1 MSNPKAPAHFD
12 DEAATVV
19 IEGVTL
25 RDKDVVREAQRWT
38 TGERG
43 SIVEDLATLADA
55 DLGEFV
61 TKAITIGSHA
71 LSATGQ
77 AQEARVLERMI
88 TELGEKAASST
99 AEAATMTDRSVKA
112 ASEAVTKAAEEA
124 QKTLREADEATRKS
138 LSDSIALMR
147 RETEAELKRLFGGTD
162 PEVVDRFAPLLE
174 RFAANLDKRVAE
186 NTSELLAKAAKQFD
200 PADPTSPMAKH
211 TADLAK
217 RQDALTAQLAEQHSM
232 VAQRLDEVVT
242 ALKIAEAKA
251 SVTKVSPIK
260 GSTYEAEIHQVFH
273 QVAAGLG
280 DEYLETGAVVGS
292 VVRCKK
298 GDGVLVVDGGAAR
311 VVVEVTDSKRDHWG
325 AYFDEAE
332 RNRKAT
338 AAVGLVRSVEQN
350 GGETIR
356 VLGRRRIVLAFDP
369 TADDP
374 DLVRSVVMLLRTA
387 AIAAATRSGAH
398 EISTA
403 EEKITAAVEQL
414 GKIDEIK
421 KSAGAIANNV
431 RKIENTCGTVYSTI
445 DRLLADALD
454 ALAGVD
460 SEGPAAEAERG
471 VA

>member
-1 MSNPKAPAHFD
+1 MTNPKAPAHFD

-43 SIVEDLATLADA
+43 PIVEDLATLADA

-174 RFAANLDKRVAE
+174 RFAANLDKRAAE

-242 ALKIAEAKA
+242 ALKVAEAKA

-260 GSTYEAEIHQVFH
+260 GSTYEAEIHQVLH

-298 GDGVLVVDGGAAR
+298 GDGVLVVDRGAAR

-460 SEGPAAEAERG
+460 TEGPAAEAERG

>member
-1 MSNPKAPAHFD
+1 MTNPKAPAHFD
-12 DEAATVV
+12 DVAATVV

-43 SIVEDLATLADA
+43 PIVEDLATLADA

-77 AQEARVLERMI
+77 AQEAQVLERMI

-99 AEAATMTDRSVKA
+99 VEAATMTDRSVKA
-112 ASEAVTKAAEEA
+112 ASEAVTKAAAEA

-174 RFAANLDKRVAE
+174 RFAANLDKRAAE

-242 ALKIAEAKA
+242 ALKVAEAKA

-311 VVVEVTDSKRDHWG
+311 VVVEVTDSKRDNWG

-431 RKIENTCGTVYSTI
+431 RKIENTCGTVYSII

>member
-1 MSNPKAPAHFD
+1 MTEPKAPAHFD
-12 DEAATVV
+12 ELAAAVV

-25 RDKDVVREAQRWT
+25 RDKDVVREAQRRT

-43 SIVEDLATLADA
+43 PIVEDQATLVEA
-55 DLGEFV
+55 DLEDFV
-61 TKAITIGSHA
+61 AKAITIGSHA
-71 LSATGQ
+71 LSATGD
-77 AQEARVLERMI
+77 AQESRALERMI
-88 TELGEKAASST
+88 TELGERAASST
-99 AEAATMTDRSVKA
+99 AEAASMTDRSVKA
-112 ASEAVTKAAEEA
+112 ASEAVSKAAAEA
-124 QKTLREADEATRKS
+124 QKNLREADEATRKS
-138 LSDSIALMR
+138 LSDAIALMR

-174 RFAANLDKRVAE
+174 RFAANLDKRAAE

-217 RQDALTAQLAEQHSM
+217 RQDALTAQLAEQHSA
-232 VAQRLDEVVT
+232 VARRLDEVVT
-242 ALKIAEAKA
+242 ALKVAEAKA
-251 SVTKVSPIK
+251 SVSKVSPIK
-260 GSTYEAEIHQVFH
+260 GSTYEAEIHQVLH

-298 GDGVLVVDGGAAR
+298 GDGVLVVDGGDAR

-332 RNRKAT
+332 RNRNAT
-338 AAVGLVRSVEQN
+338 AAIGLVRSVEQN
-350 GGETIR
+350 CGETIR

-374 DLVRSVVMLLRTA
+374 DLMRAVVMLLRTA
-387 AIAAATRSGAH
+387 SLAAATRSGAQ
-398 EISTA
+398 EINTA
-403 EEKITAAVEQL
+403 EEKITAAVKQL
-414 GKIDEIK
+414 EKIDEIK

-431 RKIENTCGTVYSTI
+431 RKIESTCGAVYSAI
-445 DRLLADALD
+445 DRLLADALN

-460 SEGPAAEAERG
+460 SDDSAIATERG

>member
-12 DEAATVV
+12 DVAATVV

-43 SIVEDLATLADA
+43 PIVEDLATLADA

-174 RFAANLDKRVAE
+174 RFAANLDKRAAE

-242 ALKIAEAKA
+242 ALKVAEAKA

>member
-112 ASEAVTKAAEEA
+112 ASEAVTKAAAKA
-124 QKTLREADEATRKS
+124 QRTLREADEATRKS

-174 RFAANLDKRVAE
+174 RFAANLDKRAAE

-242 ALKIAEAKA
+242 ALKVAEAKA
-251 SVTKVSPIK
+251 WVTKVSPIK
-260 GSTYEAEIHQVFH
+260 GSTYEAEIHQVLH

-421 KSAGAIANNV
+421 KSAGAIANNI
-431 RKIENTCGTVYSTI
+431 RKIENTCGAVYSTI